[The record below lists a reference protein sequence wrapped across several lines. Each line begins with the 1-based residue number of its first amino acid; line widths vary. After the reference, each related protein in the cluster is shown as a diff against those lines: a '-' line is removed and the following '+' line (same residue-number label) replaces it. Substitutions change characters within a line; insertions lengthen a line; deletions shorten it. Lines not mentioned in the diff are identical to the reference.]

1 MTVLQLGWIEVCFEL
16 PLAKSLMIKA
26 ERTCEQHRSGPCLLQ
41 CRVVAFRQ
49 GHVAGQYADD
59 TTLCI
64 GCNSD
69 WMHYQNAIDVFC
81 DASGMTMNW
90 DKSLALWL
98 GSNITNPPKEPPNTI
113 PNGLSFIPDKIL
125 TRILG
130 ARMGT
135 NIASDSLW
143 NYREPKIQSL
153 LESKLNHSGD
163 ELRDTLIA
171 KSIIT
176 GELQDLL
183 SLT

>member
-1 MTVLQLGWIEVCFEL
+1 
-16 PLAKSLMIKA
+16 
-26 ERTCEQHRSGPCLLQ
+26 
-41 CRVVAFRQ
+41 
-49 GHVAGQYADD
+49 
-59 TTLCI
+59 
-64 GCNSD
+64 
-69 WMHYQNAIDVFC
+69 
-81 DASGMTMNW
+81 
-90 DKSLALWL
+90 
-98 GSNITNPPKEPPNTI
+98 
-113 PNGLSFIPDKIL
+113 
-125 TRILG
+125 
-130 ARMGT
+130 MGT